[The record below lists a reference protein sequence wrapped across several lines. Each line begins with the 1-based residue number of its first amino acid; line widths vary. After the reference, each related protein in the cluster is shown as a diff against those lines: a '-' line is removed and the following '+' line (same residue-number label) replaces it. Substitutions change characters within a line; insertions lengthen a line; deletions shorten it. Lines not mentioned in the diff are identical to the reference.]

1 MLPFSELVIVMESFI
16 SFMRYW
22 WPGANMSIITDTPA
36 EISSKESTQIR
47 ILRQLVQEGSIKLV
61 GSKGRRAELPFA
73 VVGLLDEILKN
84 MQAGKAVSIVP
95 EHQQLTTQR
104 AANLLGVSRPFLVR
118 LLEEG
123 HLPFHMVGSHRR
135 VYLKDLLAYQQLTT
149 QRAANLLGVSR
160 PFLVRLLEEGHLPFH
175 MVGSHRRVYLKDLLA
190 YRSEEHTSE
199 LQSLRHL

>member
-1 MLPFSELVIVMESFI
+1 
-16 SFMRYW
+16 
-22 WPGANMSIITDTPA
+22 MSIITDTPA

-135 VYLKDLLAYQQLTT
+135 VYLKDLLAYQK
-149 QRAANLLGVSR
+149 RRDAERHDAINR
-160 PFLVRLLEEGHLPFH
+160 MARMELEAGTYDKVVLPEG
-175 MVGSHRRVYLKDLLA
+175 A
-190 YRSEEHTSE
+190 EE
-199 LQSLRHL
+199 R